1 MGVDVTSIVQLREE
15 ESKKSV
21 ETFEFWDDLSTIFR
35 RGLSQ
40 KRLVNTTRW
49 QLTIFNED
57 TEGVQ
62 LFDEVATLSYDLLDQ
77 FKAYSDFNQVVQLVP
92 IPSSDPQARVAL
104 QSRYNQQLEKIPLVA
119 QSVNVI
125 THALREAVA
134 QVTENIEPTV
144 TVTNKDYL
152 SGKKQL
158 FFNPTLK
165 NYFLTQ

>member
-92 IPSSDPQARVAL
+92 ITSSDPQARVAL

-144 TVTNKDYL
+144 TVTSKDYL

-158 FFNPTLK
+158 FFNLTL
-165 NYFLTQ
+165 